1 MIRRLLIVLAAFV
14 TIAANSQTA
23 TEWKE
28 CAKGNVRLIVANDLG
43 RNGYYDQKPIASLMG
58 EVADGMGPDA
68 VLALGDIHHY
78 GGVRSV
84 SDPLWMTNYE
94 TVYTHP
100 ELLIDWMPICGN
112 HEYRGNTQA
121 MIDYSGVSR
130 RWNMPARYY
139 THTFESKGTTVKVVF
154 IDTTPLIDKYRNDA
168 EQYPDACKE
177 DMDKQLKWLDS
188 VLSAAEEDWVLV
200 AGHHPVYAETSK
212 AEYERA
218 DMQRRVDAVLRRHKV
233 DMYLCGHIHNFQH
246 IRAKGSDI
254 DYIVN
259 SSASLSR
266 KVKPV
271 EGTQFCS
278 GETGFS
284 LVTADKKALNLYM
297 INRDGKVLHTVTR
310 NK

>member
-84 SDPLWMTNYE
+84 SDPPWTTNYE
-94 TVYTHP
+94 PGYAHP
-100 ELLIDWMPICGN
+100 EPLIDWMPMCAN
-112 HEYRGNTQA
+112 HEYRGNRQA

-139 THTFESKGTTVKVVF
+139 TRTFESKGTTVKVVF

>member
-139 THTFESKGTTVKVVF
+139 TRTFESKGTTVKVVF

-218 DMQRRVDAVLRRHKV
+218 DMQRRVDAVLRRHRV

>member
-121 MIDYSGVSR
+121 MIDYSSVSR

-139 THTFESKGTTVKVVF
+139 TRTFESKGTTVKVVF

-188 VLSAAEEDWVLV
+188 VLSAAKEDWVLV

>member
-43 RNGYYDQKPIASLMG
+43 CNGYYDQKPIASLMG

-139 THTFESKGTTVKVVF
+139 TRTFESKGTTVKVVF

>member
-100 ELLIDWMPICGN
+100 ELLVDWMPICGN

-139 THTFESKGTTVKVVF
+139 TRTFESKGTTVKVVF

-188 VLSAAEEDWVLV
+188 VLSAAKEDWVLV

>member
-100 ELLIDWMPICGN
+100 ELLVDWFPICGN

-139 THTFESKGTTVKVVF
+139 TRTFESKGTTVKVVF

-259 SSASLSR
+259 SSASLNR

>member
-1 MIRRLLIVLAAFV
+1 MIRRLLIVLVAFV

-139 THTFESKGTTVKVVF
+139 TRTFESKGTTVKVVF

>member
-58 EVADGMGPDA
+58 AVADGMGPDA

-121 MIDYSGVSR
+121 MIDYSSVSR

-139 THTFESKGTTVKVVF
+139 TRTFESKGTTVKVVF
-154 IDTTPLIDKYRNDA
+154 IETTPLIDKYRNDA

>member
-100 ELLIDWMPICGN
+100 ELLVDWFPICGN

-121 MIDYSGVSR
+121 MIDYSSVSR

-139 THTFESKGTTVKVVF
+139 TRTFESKGTTVKVVF

-188 VLSAAEEDWVLV
+188 VLSAAKEDWVLV

>member
-121 MIDYSGVSR
+121 MIDYSSVSR

-139 THTFESKGTTVKVVF
+139 TRTFESKGTTVKVVF
-154 IDTTPLIDKYRNDA
+154 IETTPLIDKYRNDA

>member
-100 ELLIDWMPICGN
+100 ELLVDWMPICGN

-139 THTFESKGTTVKVVF
+139 TRTFESKGTTVKVVF

-218 DMQRRVDAVLRRHKV
+218 DMQRRVDAVLRRHRV

>member
-1 MIRRLLIVLAAFV
+1 
-14 TIAANSQTA
+14 
-23 TEWKE
+23 
-28 CAKGNVRLIVANDLG
+28 
-43 RNGYYDQKPIASLMG
+43 
-58 EVADGMGPDA
+58 
-68 VLALGDIHHY
+68 
-78 GGVRSV
+78 
-84 SDPLWMTNYE
+84 MTNYE

-100 ELLIDWMPICGN
+100 ELLVDWMPICGN

-139 THTFESKGTTVKVVF
+139 TRTFESKGTTVKVVF

-188 VLSAAEEDWVLV
+188 VLSAAKEDWVLV

>member
-100 ELLIDWMPICGN
+100 ELLVDWFPICGN

-139 THTFESKGTTVKVVF
+139 TRTFESKGTTVKVVF

-188 VLSAAEEDWVLV
+188 VLSAAKEDWVLV

>member
-100 ELLIDWMPICGN
+100 ELLVDWFPICGN

-139 THTFESKGTTVKVVF
+139 TRTFESKGTTVKVVF

>member
-100 ELLIDWMPICGN
+100 ELLVDWMPICGN

-121 MIDYSGVSR
+121 MIDYSSVSR

-139 THTFESKGTTVKVVF
+139 TRTFESKGTTVKVVF

-188 VLSAAEEDWVLV
+188 VLSAAKEDWVLV

>member
-139 THTFESKGTTVKVVF
+139 TRTFESKGTTVKVVF

-188 VLSAAEEDWVLV
+188 VLSATEEDWVLV

>member
-100 ELLIDWMPICGN
+100 ELLVDWMPICGN

-139 THTFESKGTTVKVVF
+139 TRTFESKGTTVKVVF

>member
-1 MIRRLLIVLAAFV
+1 
-14 TIAANSQTA
+14 
-23 TEWKE
+23 
-28 CAKGNVRLIVANDLG
+28 
-43 RNGYYDQKPIASLMG
+43 
-58 EVADGMGPDA
+58 MGPDA

-100 ELLIDWMPICGN
+100 ELLVDWMPICGN

-139 THTFESKGTTVKVVF
+139 TRTFESKGTTVKVVF
-154 IDTTPLIDKYRNDA
+154 IDTTPLIDKYRNDV

>member
-1 MIRRLLIVLAAFV
+1 MIRRLLIVLAACV

-100 ELLIDWMPICGN
+100 ELLVDWMPICGN

-121 MIDYSGVSR
+121 MIDYSSVSR

-139 THTFESKGTTVKVVF
+139 TRTFESKGTTVKVVF

-177 DMDKQLKWLDS
+177 DMDKQLEWLDS
-188 VLSAAEEDWVLV
+188 VLSAAKEDWVLV

-284 LVTADKKALNLYM
+284 LVTADKKALSLYM

>member
-58 EVADGMGPDA
+58 EVADCMGPDA

-100 ELLIDWMPICGN
+100 ELLVDWFPICGN

-121 MIDYSGVSR
+121 MIDYSSVSR

-139 THTFESKGTTVKVVF
+139 TRTFESKGTTVKVVF
-154 IDTTPLIDKYRNDA
+154 IDTTPLVDKYRNDA